1 MPQLLKYKN
10 PLIQEP
16 FDIDSG
22 WRNKPVTDVSPSA
35 EWQILQSI
43 MQ

>member
-10 PLIQEP
+10 PLFQEP

-22 WRNKPVTDVSPSA
+22 GRNKPVTDVSPSA